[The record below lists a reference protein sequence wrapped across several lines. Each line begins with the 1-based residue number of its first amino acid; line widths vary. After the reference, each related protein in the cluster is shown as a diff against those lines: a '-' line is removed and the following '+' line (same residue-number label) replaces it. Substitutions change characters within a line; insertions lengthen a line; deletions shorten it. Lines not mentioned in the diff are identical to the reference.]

1 MNLYKFTNF
10 LLFIFLSTQITDL
23 LKFWVLNNS
32 KLDNSYQFQSF
43 KLQKCKILVS
53 HQQLI
58 LHLTKEDGVIEWPF
72 PMIRRSQMLN
82 GWATP
87 ATRLARLSWLTG
99 APVINP
105 KSLLIAFL
113 AWVWIHQTIG
123 RVLTQRSFSN
133 SFMNYCY
140 SQKQTR

>member
-1 MNLYKFTNF
+1 MAKFYLLQGFQDRNPQEKQNNQFHIFFCFSSFF
-10 LLFIFLSTQITDL
+10 LLKSQIYQN
-23 LKFWVLNNS
+23 FEFLNNS
-32 KLDNSYQFQSF
+32 KLDNSFQIQSL
-43 KLQKCKILVS
+43 KLQKCKIVVS

-87 ATRLARLSWLTG
+87 ATKLATPVARLATPSWLTG
-99 APVINP
+99 ALVINP

-113 AWVWIHQTIG
+113 A
-123 RVLTQRSFSN
+123 RV
-133 SFMNYCY
+133 
-140 SQKQTR
+140 